1 MTTAYAKPATARA
14 KASPVRAEVA
24 GVDAATVRRVH
35 AWEQA
40 QREAAAQAAIHA
52 ADSTMRAGAVASDPV
67 LWTAEVV
74 YPRESGA
81 AAGTVMAMGPA
92 RGGEA
97 AGDGAATQ
105 PVEQVSG
112 PADAASGLNESE
124 LGNGLEATAATRVS
138 LPALYNS
145 RGGLMAPAPL
155 FGSREI
161 LLRQNEMADQD
172 GVDRVRDD
180 ADLESLRRE
189 KKLVALPVNETV
201 AIDQRLPENRRY
213 ARPWTA
219 DFVAAFARDF
229 YAAFRE
235 PVQVNSAVRTVEF
248 QRRLERVNGNA
259 APATGDT
266 ASPHLTGEAV
276 DIAKHGLTRPEIAW
290 MRAYLQPL
298 IEQGKI
304 DVEEEFQQACFH
316 ISVYQK
322 YVPGA
327 APRMTVAASG
337 SAGAGLP

>member
-1 MTTAYAKPATARA
+1 
-14 KASPVRAEVA
+14 
-24 GVDAATVRRVH
+24 VRRVH

-52 ADSTMRAGAVASDPV
+52 ADSTMRSGAVPSDPV

-74 YPRESGA
+74 YPRQTGA
-81 AAGTVMAMGPA
+81 SVGTVMAMGPA
-92 RGGEA
+92 RGGDTTGDSA
-97 AGDGAATQ
+97 AAQ

-112 PADAASGLNESE
+112 SADAASGLSESQ
-124 LGNGLEATAATRVS
+124 LGNGFEATAATRVS
-138 LPALYNS
+138 LPTLYNS
-145 RGGLMAPAPL
+145 RGSLVVPAPL
-155 FGSREI
+155 YGSREI
-161 LLRQNEMADQD
+161 LLHQNEMAENEGIGQ
-172 GVDRVRDD
+172 VRDD
-180 ADLESLRRE
+180 ADLASLRQE
-189 KKLVALPVNETV
+189 KKLVALPVNQTV

-219 DFVAAFARDF
+219 DFVSVFARDF
-229 YAAFRE
+229 YAEFHE

-276 DIAKHGLTRPEIAW
+276 DIGKHGLTLPEIAW
-290 MRAYLQPL
+290 MRTYLQPL

-322 YVPGA
+322 YLPGA
-327 APRMTVAASG
+327 APRFTVAASG
-337 SAGAGLP
+337 VGAGLP